1 MHNGR
6 GRIAVLVGV
15 GLPLLSGLAWIL
27 AGHLVTGAI
36 GIMVAGVCAG
46 VQRRRGMLRLR
57 WPTFG
62 DPNKRR
68 PIIIAKARWPHG

>member
-1 MHNGR
+1 MRNAR
-6 GRIAVLVGV
+6 DRVALLVGV
-15 GLPLLSGLAWIL
+15 GLPLLSGLGWVF

-36 GIMVAGVCAG
+36 GIVVAAVCAS
-46 VQRRRGMLRLR
+46 VQRRRGMLRVL

-68 PIIIAKARWPHG
+68 PIVITKARWPHG